1 MNKGAITTLLC
12 PECGSTF
19 PISRRL
25 GKQKKLYHRKKL
37 YCVTCKKE
45 TNQIEIKDIDMFLG
59 ELSFINENELT
70 EEEKKVIQL
79 VKKRG
84 N

>member
-1 MNKGAITTLLC
+1 MNKGAPTTLLC

-19 PISRRL
+19 PIRRKQ
-25 GKQKKLYHRKKL
+25 GKQKKKFHHKKL
-37 YCVTCKKE
+37 YCIKCKKE
-45 TNQIEIKDIDMFLG
+45 TNQIEIKDIDKFLG
-59 ELSFINENELT
+59 TLSFLVEDELT
-70 EEEKKVIQL
+70 EEEKTVIQL